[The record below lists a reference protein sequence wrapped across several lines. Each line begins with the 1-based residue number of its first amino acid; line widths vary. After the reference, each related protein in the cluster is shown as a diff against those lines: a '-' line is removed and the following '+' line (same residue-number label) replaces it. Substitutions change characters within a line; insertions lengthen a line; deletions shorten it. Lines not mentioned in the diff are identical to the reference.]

1 MKPAKETGL
10 TPEREEFLQ
19 MLRNSEG
26 IIFKV
31 CHAFSERQTDIDDLY
46 QDIAYNLWR
55 AWPRYRHESDIST
68 WVYTVARNTAV
79 SHYRT
84 LHRSS
89 RPKFVTLEE
98 DMCSQLNE
106 ESDNEQVVMLY
117 EMIEHLPVTD
127 RNIILLYLGHYTE
140 KEIAQIVGKSAAAVK
155 QQINR
160 IKNKLRK
167 QYEKNFKNRR

>member
-10 TPEREEFLQ
+10 TPEEEEFLQ
-19 MLRNSEG
+19 MLRHSES
-26 IIFKV
+26 IIYKV
-31 CHAFSERQTDIDDLY
+31 CHAFSEHQTDIDDLY

-55 AWPRYRHESDIST
+55 AWPRFRHESDTAT

-84 LHRSS
+84 LHRRG
-89 RPKFVTLEE
+89 RPNFVTLEE

-140 KEIAQIVGKSAAAVK
+140 REIAQIVGKSTAAVK